1 MMSAKM
7 QFVRDIQ
14 EQKKN
19 RKSQMNSK
27 EKKNTHTRLDSMC

>member
-14 EQKKN
+14 EQQKN

-27 EKKNTHTRLDSMC
+27 EKKIPID

>member
-7 QFVRDIQ
+7 QFARDVQ
-14 EQKKN
+14 EQKKKN

-27 EKKNTHTRLDSMC
+27 EKKIPID

>member
-1 MMSAKM
+1 M

-27 EKKNTHTRLDSMC
+27 EKKIPILD

>member
-1 MMSAKM
+1 M

-27 EKKNTHTRLDSMC
+27 EKKKPYQIRQYVLIK